1 MKKEKIK
8 EVIQTLNDLTYHDW
22 QKVKIAVEEQFRL
35 KKIKY
40 ERELKLDSVED
51 LYDSI
56 LQQFG

>member
-1 MKKEKIK
+1 MNKEKIK
-8 EVIQTLNDLTYHDW
+8 EVVQPLDSLTYHDW
-22 QKVKIAVEEQFRL
+22 QKVKMAVEEQFRL

-40 ERELKLDSVED
+40 ERELKLDSIED